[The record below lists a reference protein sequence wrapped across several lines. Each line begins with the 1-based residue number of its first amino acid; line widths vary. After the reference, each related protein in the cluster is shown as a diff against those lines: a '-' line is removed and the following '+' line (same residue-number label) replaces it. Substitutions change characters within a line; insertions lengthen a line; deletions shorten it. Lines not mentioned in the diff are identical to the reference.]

1 MVPPRSLRNIKR
13 TKRYVT
19 ATVTRELGG
28 TLGALE
34 YASETKR
41 AAYIGYLAGER
52 SNAGRAL
59 VRVGLGGVHVL
70 SSVCVAAARCR
81 SPRPR
86 PPAAAPRGPRTA
98 RSRAGPGVR
107 SAAGTRAPG
116 HPAPPDPAFPGTAG
130 LLSAVSSLV
139 KRLNVFRMPCPA
151 AEAGTQQ

>member
-59 VRVGLGGVHVL
+59 VRVGLGGVRFIL
-70 SSVCVAAARCR
+70 PVCVAAAR

-116 HPAPPDPAFPGTAG
+116 HPAPPETRRSRAPG
-130 LLSAVSSLV
+130 LLGGELA
-139 KRLNVFRMPCPA
+139 R
-151 AEAGTQQ
+151 

>member
-59 VRVGLGGVHVL
+59 VRVGLGGVRFILRVRGGG
-70 SSVCVAAARCR
+70 SV
-81 SPRPR
+81 PETPT
-86 PPAAAPRGPRTA
+86 PRGRAPRTA
-98 RSRAGPGVR
+98 DRAVAGGPGRPIRRGDAGTRPPPHPPTRRSRAP
-107 SAAGTRAPG
+107 
-116 HPAPPDPAFPGTAG
+116 G
-130 LLSAVSSLV
+130 LLGGELA
-139 KRLNVFRMPCPA
+139 R
-151 AEAGTQQ
+151 